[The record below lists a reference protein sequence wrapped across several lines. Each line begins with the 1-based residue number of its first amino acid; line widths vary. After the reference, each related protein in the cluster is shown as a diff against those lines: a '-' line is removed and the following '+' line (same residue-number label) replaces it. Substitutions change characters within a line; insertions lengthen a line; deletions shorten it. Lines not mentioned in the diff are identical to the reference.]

1 MENAG
6 SVSENGEPA
15 IMHVISGPVR
25 YFFLRK
31 SRGQED
37 LEHWPPMVKPH
48 EGPNSQVTAAVRLYA
63 TNVGWRAECGDEAAP
78 VAAGANGTGEMP
90 LVLTRSTVLG
100 LLGTDGKR
108 GRAEAG
114 LLGVRV
120 VNADA
125 KGPEYATHF
134 IVIGLPGSGLNT
146 RRPEVVPVD
155 SLVVGEYV
163 EHATRAEAALDL
175 RMTPGEYAEQPQYLP
190 DDVILRYADD
200 TLDRTVHANPRFTYG
215 QHPSR
220 DITAEV
226 EAGRVTLFGT
236 AELRQIGDDA
246 SAALLRTPGV
256 VEVADRI
263 LYLEDLKEDVENA
276 LAAKGLETVVV
287 LVEHALV
294 ILRGEVPDAKTRWQ
308 AEDIAKKVPGV
319 RGVVN
324 NLEVAAPTAAN

>member
-1 MENAG
+1 
-6 SVSENGEPA
+6 
-15 IMHVISGPVR
+15 MHVISGPVR

-37 LEHWPPMVKPH
+37 VEHWPPMIKPL
-48 EGPNSQVTAAVRLYA
+48 EGPNSQVSTAVRIYT
-63 TNVGWRAECGDEAAP
+63 TNVGWRAECGDEPAP
-78 VAAGANGTGEMP
+78 AGNGAGETP
-90 LVLTRSTVLG
+90 LALTRDTVLG
-100 LLGTDGKR
+100 LLGADSKR
-108 GRAEAG
+108 GRAEVG

-146 RRPEVVPVD
+146 RRPVVAPFE

-163 EHATRAEAALDL
+163 EHGARAEAALDL
-175 RMTPGEYAEQPQYLP
+175 RMTPGKYAELPQYLP

-200 TLDRTVHANPRFTYG
+200 TLDQTVHANAHFTYG
-215 QHPSR
+215 QHPHR

-246 SAALLRTPGV
+246 RAELLRTPGV

-263 LYLEDLKEDVENA
+263 LYLEDLKEQVESA
-276 LAAKGLETVVV
+276 LAAKGLENVVV

-308 AEDIAKKVPGV
+308 VEDIAKKIPGV

-324 NLEVAAPTAAN
+324 NLEVETPAAAK

>member
-1 MENAG
+1 
-6 SVSENGEPA
+6 
-15 IMHVISGPVR
+15 MHVISGPVR

-37 LEHWPPMVKPH
+37 LEHWPPMVKPL
-48 EGPNSQVTAAVRLYA
+48 EGPNNQITTAVRLYA
-63 TNVGWRAECGDEAAP
+63 TNVGWRAECGDEPAP
-78 VAAGANGTGEMP
+78 VAAGDTGTSEAP
-90 LVLTRSTVLG
+90 LVLTRDTVLG
-100 LLGTDGKR
+100 LLGADGKR
-108 GRAEAG
+108 GRAEVG

-146 RRPEVVPVD
+146 RRPVVVPIE

-163 EHATRAEAALDL
+163 EHGARAEAALDL

-190 DDVILRYADD
+190 DDVILRAADD
-200 TLDRTVHANPRFTYG
+200 TLDRAVHANAHFTYG
-215 QHPSR
+215 QHPHR

-236 AELRQIGDDA
+236 AELRQIGEDA
-246 SAALLRTPGV
+246 SAELLRTPGV

-263 LYLEDLKEDVENA
+263 LYLEDLKGEVEDA
-276 LAAKGLETVVV
+276 LAAKGLENVVV

-294 ILRGEVPDAKTRWQ
+294 ILRGAVPDAKTRFQ
-308 AEDIAKKVPGV
+308 AEDIAKKIPGV

-324 NLEVAAPTAAN
+324 NLEVEATATAK